1 MGGGE
6 MKPQKEKPV
15 YNVLQNISFLLGQI
29 RLGHPSLL
37 VFLALELVFSV
48 VSPVFGIYLPK
59 IAVDLAQS
67 QAGLEQILVSLG
79 GFGLLTALCMG
90 ISSSVARGQYML
102 YNDMRAYFQLR
113 LLYQSLS
120 CDYRVIESEAGQ
132 TKYQRAWNSVYF
144 GDFSGTSV
152 MLVACRDIA
161 VNILCFLLYS
171 GILASFSPLL
181 ILLLTGLSLLSLLA
195 MRRAQVYENSRRNDQ
210 AQVERKLRY
219 VVNTGGSVPFGKD
232 IRLYGMGSWFRSLR
246 DRLIGQ
252 SSALIGKIQNRY
264 FGAGAVNAA
273 VLLVRDGLVYGL
285 LIGAVTGGRIGVSDF
300 VLYFGAVT
308 SFSGFVTSVVNS
320 FGQLN
325 GANLQMNDLRAFF
338 DQTDEPE
345 PEHPA
350 VLSDLHGSSI
360 EFRDVSFSY
369 EGGKRVLDHFN
380 LTIRPGE
387 KIALVGVNG
396 AGKTTLVKLLCG
408 FFRPDSGEIRV
419 GGVRLDRL
427 RKQDRFRLFSA
438 VFQDVFLPPFSVAET
453 ISLQPAG
460 RTDRARVE
468 SCLKKVGLWE
478 RIASL
483 PYGIDTPMTR
493 ETEEQGVVLSGGQ
506 RQKLLMA
513 RALYRD
519 APVYILDE
527 PTAALDPIAESETY
541 EQFRTMAD
549 GKTVLYISHR
559 LASTRFCDR
568 IVLLENGRA
577 AEEGT
582 HDTLLRSGGR
592 YAELY
597 EMQSRYYREKGA
609 AENEGA

>member
-1 MGGGE
+1 

-67 QAGLEQILVSLG
+67 QAGLEQVLVSLG

-285 LIGAVTGGRIGVSDF
+285 LIGAVTGGRIGVTDF

-408 FFRPDSGEIRV
+408 FYRPDSGEIRV

>member
-1 MGGGE
+1 

-408 FFRPDSGEIRV
+408 FYRPDSGEIRV

>member
-1 MGGGE
+1 

-15 YNVLQNISFLLGQI
+15 YNVLQNKSFLLGQI

-48 VSPVFGIYLPK
+48 VSPVFGTYLPK

-79 GFGLLTALCMG
+79 GFGLLTSLCMG

-350 VLSDLHGSSI
+350 ALSDLHGSSI

-408 FFRPDSGEIRV
+408 FYRPDSGEIRV

>member
-1 MGGGE
+1 

-48 VSPVFGIYLPK
+48 VSPAFGIYLPK

-161 VNILCFLLYS
+161 VNILCFFLYS

-181 ILLLTGLSLLSLLA
+181 IVLLTGLSLLSLLA
-195 MRRAQVYENSRRNDQ
+195 TRRAQVYENSRRNDQ

-408 FFRPDSGEIRV
+408 FYRPDSGEIRV

>member
-1 MGGGE
+1 
-6 MKPQKEKPV
+6 MKPQKEKPG
-15 YNVLQNISFLLGQI
+15 YNVLQNISFLLWQS

-67 QAGLEQILVSLG
+67 QAGLEQVLVSLG

-113 LLYQSLS
+113 RLYQPL
-120 CDYRVIESEAGQ
+120 CCEYRVIESEAGQ

-285 LIGAVTGGRIGVSDF
+285 LTGAVTGGRIGVSDF

-408 FFRPDSGEIRV
+408 FYRPDSGEIRV

-527 PTAALDPIAESETY
+527 PTAALGPIAESETY

>member
-1 MGGGE
+1 

-181 ILLLTGLSLLSLLA
+181 FLLLTGLSLLSLLA

-408 FFRPDSGEIRV
+408 FYRPDSGEIRV

>member
-1 MGGGE
+1 

-408 FFRPDSGEIRV
+408 FYRPDSGEIRV

-478 RIASL
+478 KIASL

>member
-1 MGGGE
+1 

-67 QAGLEQILVSLG
+67 QAGLEQVLVSLG

-195 MRRAQVYENSRRNDQ
+195 TRRAQVYENSRRNDQ

-408 FFRPDSGEIRV
+408 FYRPDSGEIRV

>member
-1 MGGGE
+1 

-48 VSPVFGIYLPK
+48 VSPAFGIYLPK

-161 VNILCFLLYS
+161 VNILCFFLYS

-181 ILLLTGLSLLSLLA
+181 IVLLTGLSLLSLLA
-195 MRRAQVYENSRRNDQ
+195 TRRAQVYENSRRNDQ

-408 FFRPDSGEIRV
+408 FYRPDSGEIRV

-478 RIASL
+478 KIASL
-483 PYGIDTPMTR
+483 PHGIDTPMTR
-493 ETEEQGVVLSGGQ
+493 ETEEHGVVLSGGQ

>member
-1 MGGGE
+1 
-6 MKPQKEKPV
+6 MKPQKAKPV
-15 YNVLQNISFLLGQI
+15 YNVRQNISFLLGQI

-161 VNILCFLLYS
+161 VNILCFFLYS

-195 MRRAQVYENSRRNDQ
+195 TRRAQVYENSRRNDQ

-232 IRLYGMGSWFRSLR
+232 IRLYGMGGWFRSLR

-285 LIGAVTGGRIGVSDF
+285 LIAAVTGGRIGVSDF

-350 VLSDLHGSSI
+350 ALSDLHGSSI

-408 FFRPDSGEIRV
+408 FYRPDSGELRV

-453 ISLQPAG
+453 VSLQPAG

-478 RIASL
+478 KIASL
-483 PYGIDTPMTR
+483 PHGIDTPMTR

-541 EQFRTMAD
+541 EQFRTVAE

-597 EMQSRYYREKGA
+597 ELQSRYYREKGA

>member
-1 MGGGE
+1 

-48 VSPVFGIYLPK
+48 VSPAFGIYLPK

-67 QAGLEQILVSLG
+67 QAGLEQVLVSLG

-181 ILLLTGLSLLSLLA
+181 IVLLTGLSLLSLLA
-195 MRRAQVYENSRRNDQ
+195 TRRAQVYENSRRNDQ

-408 FFRPDSGEIRV
+408 FYRPDSGEIRV

-493 ETEEQGVVLSGGQ
+493 ETEEHGVVLSGGQ

>member
-1 MGGGE
+1 

-67 QAGLEQILVSLG
+67 QAGLEQVLVSLG

-195 MRRAQVYENSRRNDQ
+195 TRRAQVYENSRRNDQ

-380 LTIRPGE
+380 LTICPGE

-408 FFRPDSGEIRV
+408 FYRPDSGEIRV

>member
-1 MGGGE
+1 

-48 VSPVFGIYLPK
+48 VSPVFGTYLPK

-408 FFRPDSGEIRV
+408 FYRPDSGEIRV

>member
-1 MGGGE
+1 

-48 VSPVFGIYLPK
+48 VSPAFGIYLPK

-161 VNILCFLLYS
+161 VNILCFFLYS

-181 ILLLTGLSLLSLLA
+181 IVLLTGLSLLSLLA
-195 MRRAQVYENSRRNDQ
+195 TRRAQVYENSRRNDQ

-408 FFRPDSGEIRV
+408 FYRPDSGEIRV

-493 ETEEQGVVLSGGQ
+493 ETEEHGVVLSGGQ

>member
-1 MGGGE
+1 

-48 VSPVFGIYLPK
+48 VSPAFGIYLPK

-195 MRRAQVYENSRRNDQ
+195 TRRAQVYENSRRNDQ

-408 FFRPDSGEIRV
+408 FYRPDSGEIRV

-493 ETEEQGVVLSGGQ
+493 ETEEHGVVLSGGQ

>member
-1 MGGGE
+1 

-48 VSPVFGIYLPK
+48 VSPAFGIYLPK
-59 IAVDLAQS
+59 IAV
-67 QAGLEQILVSLG
+67 GLEQILVSLG

-195 MRRAQVYENSRRNDQ
+195 TRRAQVYENSRRNDQ

-408 FFRPDSGEIRV
+408 FYRPDSGEIRV

-478 RIASL
+478 KIASL
-483 PYGIDTPMTR
+483 PHGIDTPMTR
-493 ETEEQGVVLSGGQ
+493 ETEEHGVVLSGGQ

>member
-1 MGGGE
+1 

-67 QAGLEQILVSLG
+67 QAGLEQVLVSLG

-195 MRRAQVYENSRRNDQ
+195 TRRAQVYENSRRNDQ

-285 LIGAVTGGRIGVSDF
+285 LTGAVTGGRIGVSDF

-408 FFRPDSGEIRV
+408 FYRPDSGEIRV

-478 RIASL
+478 RIASTQRSTV
-483 PYGIDTPMTR
+483 TPMTR

>member
-1 MGGGE
+1 

-67 QAGLEQILVSLG
+67 QAGLEQVLVSLG

-120 CDYRVIESEAGQ
+120 CDYGVIESEAGQ

-380 LTIRPGE
+380 LTICPGE

-408 FFRPDSGEIRV
+408 FYRPDSGEIRV

>member
-1 MGGGE
+1 

-120 CDYRVIESEAGQ
+120 CDYWVIESEAGQ

-350 VLSDLHGSSI
+350 ALSDLHGSSI

-408 FFRPDSGEIRV
+408 FYRPDSGEIRV

-453 ISLQPAG
+453 VSLQPAG

-478 RIASL
+478 KIASL
-483 PYGIDTPMTR
+483 PHGIDTPMTR

>member
-1 MGGGE
+1 

-67 QAGLEQILVSLG
+67 QAGLEQVLVSLG

-285 LIGAVTGGRIGVSDF
+285 LTGAVTGGRIGVSDF

-408 FFRPDSGEIRV
+408 FYRPDSGEIRV

>member
-1 MGGGE
+1 

-48 VSPVFGIYLPK
+48 VSPVFGTYLPK
-59 IAVDLAQS
+59 IAVDLAHS
-67 QAGLEQILVSLG
+67 QAGLEQVLVSLG

-285 LIGAVTGGRIGVSDF
+285 LTGAVTGGRIGVSDF

-408 FFRPDSGEIRV
+408 FYRPDSGEIRV

-541 EQFRTMAD
+541 EQFRTMAE

>member
-1 MGGGE
+1 

-67 QAGLEQILVSLG
+67 QAGLEQVLVSLG

-408 FFRPDSGEIRV
+408 FYRPDSGEIRV

>member
-1 MGGGE
+1 

-161 VNILCFLLYS
+161 VNILCFFLYS

-181 ILLLTGLSLLSLLA
+181 IVLLTGLSLLSLLA
-195 MRRAQVYENSRRNDQ
+195 TRRAQVYENSRRNDQ

-408 FFRPDSGEIRV
+408 FYRPDSGEIRV

-493 ETEEQGVVLSGGQ
+493 ETEEHGVVLSGGQ

>member
-1 MGGGE
+1 

-48 VSPVFGIYLPK
+48 VSPAFGIYLPK

-161 VNILCFLLYS
+161 VNILCFFLYS

-181 ILLLTGLSLLSLLA
+181 IVLLTGLSLLSLLA
-195 MRRAQVYENSRRNDQ
+195 TRRAQVYENSRRNDQ

-408 FFRPDSGEIRV
+408 FYRPDSGEIRV

-460 RTDRARVE
+460 RTDRALVE

>member
-1 MGGGE
+1 

-48 VSPVFGIYLPK
+48 VSPAFGIYLPK

-161 VNILCFLLYS
+161 VNILCFFLYS

-181 ILLLTGLSLLSLLA
+181 IVLLTGLSLLSLLA
-195 MRRAQVYENSRRNDQ
+195 TRRAQVYENSRRNDQ

-408 FFRPDSGEIRV
+408 FYRPDSGEIRV

-478 RIASL
+478 KIASL

>member
-1 MGGGE
+1 

-48 VSPVFGIYLPK
+48 VSPAFGIYLPK

-408 FFRPDSGEIRV
+408 FYRPDSGEIRV

>member
-1 MGGGE
+1 

-48 VSPVFGIYLPK
+48 VSPAFGIYLPK

-161 VNILCFLLYS
+161 VNILCFFLYS

-181 ILLLTGLSLLSLLA
+181 IVLLTGLSLLSLLA
-195 MRRAQVYENSRRNDQ
+195 TRRAQVYENSRRNDQ

-308 SFSGFVTSVVNS
+308 YFSGFVTSVVNS

-408 FFRPDSGEIRV
+408 FYRPDSGEIRV

-493 ETEEQGVVLSGGQ
+493 ETEEHGVLLSGGQ

>member
-1 MGGGE
+1 

-67 QAGLEQILVSLG
+67 QAGLEQVLVSLG

-120 CDYRVIESEAGQ
+120 CDYGVIESEAGQ

-152 MLVACRDIA
+152 MLIACRDIA

-273 VLLVRDGLVYGL
+273 VLLVRDGLVYGF

-408 FFRPDSGEIRV
+408 FYRPDSGEIRV

-483 PYGIDTPMTR
+483 PHGIDTPMTR